1 MSRFV
6 LDINISIYIYVYNIN
21 KYTTLVGEVD
31 DGEGHVC
38 VGA

>member
-1 MSRFV
+1 MCV
-6 LDINISIYIYVYNIN
+6 CVCVCVYNIN
-21 KYTTLVGEVD
+21 KYTTLVGEID